1 MWLFFGAASILFTL
15 LHAYRVFDRKKEA
28 RWMAF
33 AAFGCTILTLFSE
46 YRLLSRWVAAQDW
59 TALMDVVPYTSAY
72 VTAYTVLLLLVNGLI
87 FLFDRKKAQEQRI

>member
-15 LHAYRVFDRKKEA
+15 LHAYAVFDKK
-28 RWMAF
+28 RCSRLMAF

-46 YRLLSRWVAAQDW
+46 YRLISRWVAAEDW

-72 VTAYTVLLLLVNGLI
+72 LTFYTLILLLVNGLI
-87 FLFDRKKAQEQRI
+87 FLFGSKKTAQA

>member
-1 MWLFFGAASILFTL
+1 MMWLFFGAASILFTL
-15 LHAYRVFDRKKEA
+15 LHAYTVFDKKRGA

-46 YRLLSRWVAAQDW
+46 YRLISRWVAAEDW

-87 FLFDRKKAQEQRI
+87 LLSGSKKTAQA